1 MLLLLFLL
9 LLQGLVRSW
18 VIPHRYAD
26 SLRSSLH
33 VVTKACESPNPL
45 ARDETTT
52 PFRIDADAAEVK
64 KFYIETHGC
73 QMNLADSDI
82 VNSVLQG
89 AGYEACEVL
98 EDADLILTNTCAIRE
113 NAEHK
118 IWQRLKYFSSL
129 RKKAQK
135 EKLKPKGYPLVGVL
149 GCMAERLK
157 SKLLDEEGVDFIAGP
172 DAYRELPAL
181 LTAASTDQKAANVQL
196 SIEETYSDIQ
206 PVKLADGNTHAF
218 VTITRGCDNHCAFC
232 IVPYVRGRERSR
244 PVESILSEVDMLKE
258 QGYKEVVL
266 LGQNVNSY
274 NYLGEGEDSLSNPH
288 YSLTG
293 RLHEDELS
301 KGFTQPGLKNFDG
314 TLPQGMTEAGPDLST
329 RKKGVRFEELL
340 QQVASKDPEMRIRFQ
355 SPHPK
360 DFPDELLQL
369 IAETPNICNSIH
381 MPAQHGASTVLE
393 RMRRGYDR
401 EAYLGL
407 VKRARDIIG
416 KGNPA
421 NLGLSSDFISGF
433 CGETEKEHLENLSLL
448 REVGFDQAFT
458 YSYSRREQTFAGL
471 FMEDDVQ
478 EKDKAR
484 RLAEMID
491 TFQSM
496 ALKRNMAT
504 EIGRIH
510 VVLVEGKS
518 QKLSSSGAELWTGRT
533 DTNKRVV
540 FEDLPVL
547 ASLNKEQAYE
557 IAILPVN
564 TKNYN
569 DGYIEKVTKEA
580 AEKASADVDRVFT
593 DTVAEKSWTR
603 NSKIKKGIY
612 VCVKIAACRGHTL
625 RGIPISITTLVN
637 AHGLDLLSLPSS

>member
-1 MLLLLFLL
+1 MLPTR
-9 LLQGLVRSW
+9 QPGCS
-18 VIPHRYAD
+18 
-26 SLRSSLH
+26 STSSSSLH
-33 VVTKACESPNPL
+33 VVTKACETPNPQ
-45 ARDETTT
+45 AREETTAPLDT
-52 PFRIDADAAEVK
+52 DVDVPQNTVRKYF
-64 KFYIETHGC
+64 IETHGC

-82 VNSVLQG
+82 VNSVLQD
-89 AGYEACEVL
+89 AGYKACDLL

-129 RKKAQK
+129 RKKAQR
-135 EKLKPKGYPLVGVL
+135 EKSKPKGYPKVGVL

-157 SKLLDEEGVDFIAGP
+157 SRLLDEEGVDFIAGP

-181 LTAASTDQKAANVQL
+181 LTSASTDQKAANVQL

-244 PVESILSEVDMLKE
+244 PVESILFEVEMLKQ

-274 NYLGEGEDSLSNPH
+274 NYLGEGDDSLSNPQ

-293 RLHEDELS
+293 RLDNDQLS
-301 KGFTQPGLKNFDG
+301 EGFTQPGRQGQDV
-314 TLPQGMTEAGPDLST
+314 LPTGVTEAGPDLSI

-340 QQVASKDPEMRIRFQ
+340 QQVAKVDPEMRIRFQ

-360 DFPDELLQL
+360 DFPDDLLHL
-369 IAETPNICNSIH
+369 IAITPNICNSIH

-401 EAYLGL
+401 EAYVGL
-407 VKRARDIIG
+407 VERARNIIG
-416 KGNPA
+416 KGNVA

-433 CGETEKEHLENLSLL
+433 CGETEEEHLENLSLL

-471 FMEDDVQ
+471 FMQDDVC
-478 EKDKAR
+478 EKDKSR
-484 RLAEMID
+484 RLTEMVD
-491 TFQSM
+491 TFQNM
-496 ALKRNMAT
+496 ALQRNIAA
-504 EIGRIH
+504 EIGRLH
-510 VVLVEGKS
+510 VVLVEGKG
-518 QKLSSSGAELWTGRT
+518 QKLGIDGKEMWTGRT

-540 FEDLPVL
+540 FEDRSILTI
-547 ASLNKEQAYE
+547 LNRDQACE
-557 IAILPVN
+557 IAKLAVDTGN
-564 TKNYN
+564 GN
-569 DGYIEKVTKEA
+569 DGVVLKVTKEA
-580 AEKASADVDRVFT
+580 ADKASLDLERVFT
-593 DTVAEKSWTR
+593 ETVTKNEWKRDA
-603 NSKIKKGIY
+603 KINKGMYI
-612 VCVKIAACRGHTL
+612 CVKIAACRGHTL
-625 RGIPISITTLVN
+625 RGVPISITSLVD
-637 AHGLDLLSLPSS
+637 AHDLDLLSLPRSKSPQSSLASS